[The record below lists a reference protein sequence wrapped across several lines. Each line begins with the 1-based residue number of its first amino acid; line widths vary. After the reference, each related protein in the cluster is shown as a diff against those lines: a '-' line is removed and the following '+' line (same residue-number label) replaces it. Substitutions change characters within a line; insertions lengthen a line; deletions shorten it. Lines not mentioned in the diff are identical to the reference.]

1 MTVRHAMN
9 GLRLA
14 FKDPISGLT
23 HLASAVLALAGG
35 VVLVLAGPAG
45 WLARLALVAYSASL
59 VLLFAAS
66 STYHLVK
73 TSTRRELWLRKLDHT
88 AIFLLI
94 AGTYTPVCAIVLT
107 GAWRWALLAGVWG
120 LAAVGIVFKLFYVQA
135 PRWVSVAIYVCM
147 GWMGVICFQQLG
159 QALPWPAFAWLLG
172 GGLLYTVGAVV
183 YGSQRPNF
191 FPGTFGFHEVW
202 HLFVTAASAAH
213 FVFVFYYVAPVG
225 LR

>member
-1 MTVRHAMN
+1 MN
-9 GLRLA
+9 WLRST

-23 HLASAVLALAGG
+23 HLASALAALVGG
-35 VVLVLAGPAG
+35 VVLIQVGPAEA
-45 WLARLALVAYSASL
+45 LARLALLAYGLSL

-73 TSTRRELWLRKLDHT
+73 TSPARELRLRKLDHT

-94 AGTYTPVCAIVLT
+94 AGTYSPVCVIILT
-107 GAWRWALLAGVWG
+107 GAWRWGLLSAIWLLAT
-120 LAAVGIVFKLFYVQA
+120 VGIVSKLFYMRA
-135 PRWVSVAIYVCM
+135 PRWVSVGIYLVM
-147 GWMGVICFQQLG
+147 GWLGVVSLG
-159 QALPWPAFAWLLG
+159 PLLQVLPWPAFLWLLG
-172 GGLLYTVGAVV
+172 GGLLYSAGAIV
-183 YGSQRPNF
+183 YGTRRLDF

-213 FVFVFYYVAPVG
+213 FIFVLMYVAPFG